1 MLLIFGKVKS
11 VSENQNASR
20 CDGLARRAVCAWR
33 VCVASVTVD
42 HNPQAVE
49 GGVAGLYN
57 LGGSVPGLVCARHAI
72 GGQMVGKTVRLVG
85 VAAMHLLLAT
95 GLASAQSS
103 SPEALAAAKELV
115 ETVHL
120 TEQYK
125 AILPGIFKAIKPS
138 IVQGRAEVDKQYD
151 ALVPMMEEAFKARV
165 SEMIDAA
172 AIVYAKNFSAD
183 DLHAL
188 NEFYKTSAGQ
198 RLLQKL
204 PVVSQ
209 ELLSAGTKFGQ
220 SVGRDLQQ
228 RMIEELRK
236 KGVNL

>member
-1 MLLIFGKVKS
+1 
-11 VSENQNASR
+11 
-20 CDGLARRAVCAWR
+20 
-33 VCVASVTVD
+33 
-42 HNPQAVE
+42 
-49 GGVAGLYN
+49 
-57 LGGSVPGLVCARHAI
+57 
-72 GGQMVGKTVRLVG
+72 
-85 VAAMHLLLAT
+85 
-95 GLASAQSS
+95 
-103 SPEALAAAKELV
+103 
-115 ETVHL
+115 
-120 TEQYK
+120 
-125 AILPGIFKAIKPS
+125 
-138 IVQGRAEVDKQYD
+138 VQGRAEVDKQYD

>member
-1 MLLIFGKVKS
+1 
-11 VSENQNASR
+11 
-20 CDGLARRAVCAWR
+20 
-33 VCVASVTVD
+33 
-42 HNPQAVE
+42 
-49 GGVAGLYN
+49 
-57 LGGSVPGLVCARHAI
+57 
-72 GGQMVGKTVRLVG
+72 MVGKIVRLAG
-85 VAAMHLLLAT
+85 IAALHLLLAT
-95 GLASAQSS
+95 GMARAQSA

-120 TEQYK
+120 TEQYR

-138 IVQGRAEVDKQYD
+138 IVQGRAEVDKAYD
-151 ALVPMMEEAFKARV
+151 ALVPMMDEAFKARV
-165 SEMIDAA
+165 SEMFDAA

-209 ELLSAGTKFGQ
+209 ELLAAGTKFGQ
-220 SVGRDLQQ
+220 SVGRDVQQ
-228 RMIEELRK
+228 RMTEELRK
-236 KGVNL
+236 KGINL